1 MHGYSRVH
9 LIKFVLSMFAL
20 IVGLFY
26 IVAEGKDAPQRDWE
40 LVRSVSNPY
49 GGTVDLVLIPVSK
62 QRDLKY
68 YKRIGGI
75 VCGTRAKCFVNFW
88 TDRTHIPTRAD
99 MPVADLSVMTA
110 DYERSPAY
118 KEPHLH
124 LACWLYPNRTVGE
137 SMKCRYYPGAQR
149 PPEK

>member
-1 MHGYSRVH
+1 MHSYFRVFLIGY
-9 LIKFVLSMFAL
+9 AL
-20 IVGLFY
+20 PTCAVMVGLLY
-26 IVAEGKDAPQRDWE
+26 ATAEGKDAPKRDWE

-49 GGTVDLVLIPVSK
+49 GGTMDLVLIPVTK
-62 QRDLKY
+62 QRDRKY
-68 YKRIGGI
+68 YKDIGSI
-75 VCGTRAKCFVNFW
+75 VCGKRAKCIVNFW

-118 KEPHLH
+118 KEPQLH
-124 LACWLYPNRTVGE
+124 LACWLYPNQAIGE
-137 SMKCRYYPGAQR
+137 SMGCRYYPGAQR